1 LPRST
6 FHRELSVS
14 STPEQT
20 WLTLTDVPQL
30 VDWISIVEGA
40 VELEPLARY
49 EAVLMDRLGPFKLRA
64 DLDIALSD
72 VVLGKSL
79 LVKASGED
87 RQVGSRLVVEVSMSM
102 APRGEDGTDVAFDGF
117 YEVTGRAASMGSGT
131 INKKADKVM
140 SEFFSAAGA
149 SLGAV

>member
-20 WLTLTDVPQL
+20 WRTLTDVPQL

-64 DLDIALSD
+64 DLDIVLSD
-72 VVLGKSL
+72 VVPGQSL

-87 RQVGSRLVVEVSMSM
+87 RQVGSRLVVEVSMTM
-102 APRGEDGTDVAFDGF
+102 VPRGEDGTNVSFGGF

-140 SEFFSAAGA
+140 SEFFSAASA
-149 SLGAV
+149 SLGAA

>member
-14 STPEQT
+14 STPEHT
-20 WLTLTDVPQL
+20 WRTLTDVPQL
-30 VDWISIVEGA
+30 VEWISIVEGA

-49 EAVLMDRLGPFKLRA
+49 QAILMDRLGPFKLRA
-64 DLDIALSD
+64 DLDIVLSD
-72 VVLGKSL
+72 VVVGRSL
-79 LVKASGED
+79 KVKASGED
-87 RQVGSRLVVEVSMSM
+87 RQVGSRLLVEVAMTMDPHDSS
-102 APRGEDGTDVAFDGF
+102 GTDVAFNGF
-117 YEVTGRAASMGSGT
+117 YEVTGRAAAMGTGT

-140 SEFFSAAGA
+140 EEFFSAASA